1 AMLPSPRTSLPGY
14 VAIPQLAVRSSLDGE
29 FKRARTPLR
38 GGGAG
43 FLGPIFDPLC
53 VDGDPGS
60 TDAVPERSRPTD
72 IAAERHERRASL
84 LSLLESQRPAITDSE
99 SYGKLR
105 GQAVT
110 LTGAQ
115 QGRADDFSLDGEPQ
129 AMKERYGLN
138 RFGRALLLARRLA

>member
-1 AMLPSPRTSLPGY
+1 MARFCRPCCRLDARRCRATSRSLNSP
-14 VAIPQLAVRSSLDGE
+14 IRSSLEGE

-53 VDGDPGS
+53 VDGDPGRA
-60 TDAVPERSRPTD
+60 DAVPALSRPTD
-72 IAAERHERRASL
+72 IAAERHERRARL
-84 LSLLESQRPAITDSE
+84 LSLLESQRPAIADSD

-115 QGRADDFSLDGEPQ
+115 EGLADEFSLDGEPQ
-129 AMKERYGLN
+129 A
-138 RFGRALLLARRLA
+138 